1 MTLHQQTYR
10 LYLGANQVTTVTLRT
25 DEPLYRIVE
34 RLVMDH
40 SLPVVDQYGQPI
52 TYALYAGQIRQRLS
66 NEMTLRQAGYDQ
78 GGDLYLANIY
88 APWWEHVPAVTWRF
102 GNDPPAPNTRRMPY
116 ALIGVGAAVAL
127 MMMMIGVV
135 LLFTLFSGRTGMAA
149 RPSATAQQPT
159 QGATQHFNPT
169 ATLAPVPTR
178 QNTPQ
183 SAPPTA
189 TLASTPQPMT
199 GLPTATLASI
209 PQLTTALPTAT
220 LASPGNTAAVLLPA
234 GAEEVSVA
242 GVKREYLNRDNR
254 LFFQGR
260 TSFGA
265 YLWSDPDLQTKAPA
279 SQGNIVVSN
288 GDRVAILSRNN
299 GIAQVR
305 IITNALDPADP
316 KVIGATGYLPAWLI
330 TDQNVPP
337 PPTPVPDTGKLWVR
351 KLNEDDEP
359 GCISMRIIGIKTQ
372 GWSFSVDGMNLVGRF
387 DDAGNARLCGLG
399 ADQEVTISVRDQRG
413 RVVPGG
419 RGVPAK
425 GRDIMLGT
433 WQRN

>member
-1 MTLHQQTYR
+1 MTPHQQTYR
-10 LYLGANQVTTVTLRT
+10 LYPGANQVATVTLRT

-34 RLVMDH
+34 RLVKEH
-40 SLPVVDQYGQPI
+40 GLPVVDQHGQPI
-52 TYALYAGQIRQRLS
+52 TYALYAGQIRRLS
-66 NEMTLRQAGYDQ
+66 NEMTLKQAGYDQ

-88 APWWEHVPAVTWRF
+88 APWWEGIPAVTRRF
-102 GNDPPAPNTRRMPY
+102 GNDPPAPNARRIPY
-116 ALIGVGAAVAL
+116 ALIGIGAAVAL
-127 MMMMIGVV
+127 MMIIGTV
-135 LLFTLFSGRTGMAA
+135 LLFTIFPGRGGTAA
-149 RPSATAQQPT
+149 QPVATTPQPA
-159 QGATQHFNPT
+159 QGATQRLNPT
-169 ATLAPVPTR
+169 STLAPAPTR

-189 TLASTPQPMT
+189 TLASTPQPMA
-199 GLPTATLASI
+199 GLPTATLVSTLQ
-209 PQLTTALPTAT
+209 PMTALPTAT
-220 LASPGNTAAVLLPA
+220 LASPGNAAAVLLPT

-265 YLWSDPDLQTKAPA
+265 YLWSDSGLQTKAPA

-288 GDRVAILSRNN
+288 GDRVAILSQNN

-316 KVIGATGYLPAWLI
+316 NVIGATGYLPVWLI

-337 PPTPVPDTGKLWVR
+337 PPTPVPDAGKLWVR
-351 KLNEDDEP
+351 KLNEDDQP
-359 GCISMRIIGIKTQ
+359 GCISMRITGINTQ
-372 GWSFSVDGMNLVGRF
+372 GWSFGVDGMNLSGRF
-387 DDAGNARLCGLG
+387 DNAGNARLCGLG
-399 ADQEVTISVRDQRG
+399 PDQEVTISVRDRSG
-413 RVVPGG
+413 RIVPGG
-419 RGVPAK
+419 RGVPSK
-425 GRDIMLGT
+425 GRAIMLGT

>member
-10 LYLGANQVTTVTLRT
+10 LYLGANQVVTVTLRT
-25 DEPLYRIVE
+25 DEPLYRLVE

-52 TYALYAGQIRQRLS
+52 TYALYAGQIRRLS

-88 APWWEHVPAVTWRF
+88 APWWEGIPAVTRRF
-102 GNDPPAPNTRRMPY
+102 GNDPPAPNARRIPY
-116 ALIGVGAAVAL
+116 ALIGIGAAVAL
-127 MMMMIGVV
+127 MIGGV
-135 LLFTLFSGRTGMAA
+135 LLFATFSQGTETVA
-149 RPSATAQQPT
+149 RPSATASQPV
-159 QGATQHFNPT
+159 QSAMQRSNPT
-169 ATLAPVPTR
+169 ATLAPAPTR

-183 SAPPTA
+183 SAFPTA

-220 LASPGNTAAVLLPA
+220 LASPGNTATALPT
-234 GAEEVSVA
+234 GAEEVSIA

-265 YLWSDPDLQTKAPA
+265 YLWSDSGLQTKAPA

-288 GDRVAILSRNN
+288 GDRVAILSQNN

-337 PPTPVPDTGKLWVR
+337 PPTPVPDAGKLWVR

-359 GCISMRIIGIKTQ
+359 GCISMRITGINTR
-372 GWSFSVDGMNLVGRF
+372 GWSFGVDGMNLAGRF
-387 DDAGNARLCGLG
+387 DNAGNARLCGLG
-399 ADQEVTISVRDQRG
+399 PDQEVTISVRDQRG

>member
-34 RLVMDH
+34 RLVIEH
-40 SLPVVDQYGQPI
+40 GLPVVDQYGQPI
-52 TYALYAGQIRQRLS
+52 TYALYAGQIRRLS

-88 APWWEHVPAVTWRF
+88 APWWEGIPAVTRRF
-102 GNDPPAPNTRRMPY
+102 GDDPPAPNARRIPY
-116 ALIGVGAAVAL
+116 ALVGIGAAVAL
-127 MMMMIGVV
+127 MVVIGGV
-135 LLFTLFSGRTGMAA
+135 LLFTIFSGRTGTAA
-149 RPSATAQQPT
+149 QTSALAQQPA
-159 QGATQHFNPT
+159 QGATQRSNPT
-169 ATLAPVPTR
+169 ATLAPAPTR

-220 LASPGNTAAVLLPA
+220 LASPGNTVAVLLPA
-234 GAEEVSVA
+234 GAEEASVA

-265 YLWSDPDLQTKAPA
+265 YLWSDSGLQTKAPA

-288 GDRVAILSRNN
+288 GDRVAILSQDN

-316 KVIGATGYLPAWLI
+316 KVIGATGYLPLWLI

-337 PPTPVPDTGKLWVR
+337 PPTPVPDAGKLWVR
-351 KLNEDDEP
+351 KLNEDDQP
-359 GCISMRIIGIKTQ
+359 GCISMRITGINTQ
-372 GWSFSVDGMNLVGRF
+372 GWSFGVDGMNLSGRF
-387 DDAGNARLCGLG
+387 DNAGNARLCGLG
-399 ADQEVTISVRDQRG
+399 PDQEVTISVRDRSG
-413 RVVPGG
+413 RIVPGG
-419 RGVPAK
+419 RGVPSK
-425 GRDIMLGT
+425 GHAIMLGT

>member
-10 LYLGANQVTTVTLRT
+10 LYLGANQVVTVTLRT
-25 DEPLYRIVE
+25 DEPLYRLVE

-52 TYALYAGQIRQRLS
+52 TYALYAGQIRRLS

-88 APWWEHVPAVTWRF
+88 APWWEGIPAVTRRF
-102 GNDPPAPNTRRMPY
+102 GDDPSAPNTRRIPY
-116 ALIGVGAAVAL
+116 ALIGIGAAVAL
-127 MMMMIGVV
+127 MVVIGGV
-135 LLFTLFSGRTGMAA
+135 LLFTIFSGRTGTAT
-149 RPSATAQQPT
+149 RTSALAQQPA
-159 QGATQHFNPT
+159 QGATQRSNPT
-169 ATLAPVPTR
+169 ATLAPAPTR

-199 GLPTATLASI
+199 GLSTATLASI

-220 LASPGNTAAVLLPA
+220 LASPGNTATVLPPTDD
-234 GAEEVSVA
+234 EEVSVA

-265 YLWSDPDLQTKAPA
+265 YLWSDSGLQTKAPA

-288 GDRVAILSRNN
+288 GDRVAILSQNN

-316 KVIGATGYLPAWLI
+316 NVIGATGYLPAWLI

-337 PPTPVPDTGKLWVR
+337 PPTPVPDAGKLWVR

-359 GCISMRIIGIKTQ
+359 GCISMRITGINTR
-372 GWSFSVDGMNLVGRF
+372 GWSFGVDGMNLAGRF
-387 DDAGNARLCGLG
+387 DNAGNARLCGLG
-399 ADQEVTISVRDQRG
+399 PDQEVTISVRDQRG

>member
-10 LYLGANQVTTVTLRT
+10 LYPGAGQAVTVTLRT

-52 TYALYAGQIRQRLS
+52 TYALYAGQIRRLS

-88 APWWEHVPAVTWRF
+88 APWWEGIPAVTRRF
-102 GNDPPAPNTRRMPY
+102 GDDPPAPNTRRIPY
-116 ALIGVGAAVAL
+116 ALIGIGAAVVL
-127 MMMMIGVV
+127 MIGGI
-135 LLFTLFSGRTGMAA
+135 LLFTLFSGTTETAEP
-149 RPSATAQQPT
+149 PSATASQPM
-159 QGATQHFNPT
+159 QSAMQRSNPT
-169 ATLAPVPTR
+169 ATLAPAPTR

-220 LASPGNTAAVLLPA
+220 LAPQGNAATVLPPA

-265 YLWSDPDLQTKAPA
+265 YLWSDSGLQTKAPA

-288 GDRVAILSRNN
+288 GDRVAILSQNN

-316 KVIGATGYLPAWLI
+316 NVIGATGYLPVWLI

-337 PPTPVPDTGKLWVR
+337 PPTPVPDAGKLWVR
-351 KLNEDDEP
+351 KLNEDDQP
-359 GCISMRIIGIKTQ
+359 GCISMRITGINTQ
-372 GWSFSVDGMNLVGRF
+372 GWSFGVDGMNLSGRF
-387 DDAGNARLCGLG
+387 DNAGNARLCGLG
-399 ADQEVTISVRDQRG
+399 PDQEVTISVRDRSG
-413 RVVPGG
+413 RIVPGG
-419 RGVPAK
+419 RGVPSK
-425 GRDIMLGT
+425 GRAIMLGT

>member
-34 RLVMDH
+34 RLVIEH
-40 SLPVVDQYGQPI
+40 GLPVVDQYGQPI
-52 TYALYAGQIRQRLS
+52 TYALYAGQIRRLS

-88 APWWEHVPAVTWRF
+88 APWWEGIPAVTRRF
-102 GNDPPAPNTRRMPY
+102 GDDPPAPNARRIPY
-116 ALIGVGAAVAL
+116 ALVGIGAAVAL
-127 MMMMIGVV
+127 MVVIGGV
-135 LLFTLFSGRTGMAA
+135 LLFTIFSGRTGTAT
-149 RPSATAQQPT
+149 RTSALAQQPA
-159 QGATQHFNPT
+159 QGATQRSNPT
-169 ATLAPVPTR
+169 ATLAPAPTR

-199 GLPTATLASI
+199 GLSTATLASI

-220 LASPGNTAAVLLPA
+220 LASPGNTATVLPPT
-234 GAEEVSVA
+234 GDEEVSVA

-265 YLWSDPDLQTKAPA
+265 YLWSDSGLQTKAPA

-288 GDRVAILSRNN
+288 GDRVAILSQNN

-316 KVIGATGYLPAWLI
+316 KVIGATGYLPLWLI

-337 PPTPVPDTGKLWVR
+337 PPTPVPDAGKLWVR
-351 KLNEDDEP
+351 KLNEDDQP
-359 GCISMRIIGIKTQ
+359 GCISMRITGINTQ
-372 GWSFSVDGMNLVGRF
+372 GWSFGVDGMNLAGRF
-387 DDAGNARLCGLG
+387 DNAGNARLCGLG
-399 ADQEVTISVRDQRG
+399 PDQEVTISVRDRSG
-413 RVVPGG
+413 RIVPGG
-419 RGVPAK
+419 RGVPSK
-425 GRDIMLGT
+425 GRAIMLGT

>member
-1 MTLHQQTYR
+1 MTPHQQTYR
-10 LYLGANQVTTVTLRT
+10 LYPGANQVATVTLRT

-34 RLVMDH
+34 RLVKEH
-40 SLPVVDQYGQPI
+40 GLPVVDQHGQPI
-52 TYALYAGQIRQRLS
+52 TYALYAGQIRRLS
-66 NEMTLRQAGYDQ
+66 NEMTLKQAGYDQ

-88 APWWEHVPAVTWRF
+88 APWWEGIPAVTRRF
-102 GNDPPAPNTRRMPY
+102 GNDPPAPNARRIPY
-116 ALIGVGAAVAL
+116 ALIGIGAAVAL
-127 MMMMIGVV
+127 MMIIGTV
-135 LLFTLFSGRTGMAA
+135 LLFTIFPGRGGTAA
-149 RPSATAQQPT
+149 QPVATTPQPA
-159 QGATQHFNPT
+159 QGATQRLNPT
-169 ATLAPVPTR
+169 STLAPAPTR

-189 TLASTPQPMT
+189 TLASTPQLMAT
-199 GLPTATLASI
+199 LPTATLVSTLQ
-209 PQLTTALPTAT
+209 PMTALPTAT
-220 LASPGNTAAVLLPA
+220 LASPGNAAAVLLPT

-265 YLWSDPDLQTKAPA
+265 YLWSDSGLQTKAPA

-288 GDRVAILSRNN
+288 GDRVAILSQNN

-316 KVIGATGYLPAWLI
+316 NVIGATGYLPVWLI

-337 PPTPVPDTGKLWVR
+337 PPTPVPDAGKLWVR
-351 KLNEDDEP
+351 KLNEDDQP
-359 GCISMRIIGIKTQ
+359 GCISMRITGINTQ
-372 GWSFSVDGMNLVGRF
+372 GWSFGVDGMNLSGRF
-387 DDAGNARLCGLG
+387 DNAGNARLCGLG
-399 ADQEVTISVRDQRG
+399 PDQEVTISVRDRSG
-413 RVVPGG
+413 RIVPGG
-419 RGVPAK
+419 RGVPSK
-425 GRDIMLGT
+425 GRAIMLGT

>member
-10 LYLGANQVTTVTLRT
+10 LYPGAGQAVTVTLRT

-52 TYALYAGQIRQRLS
+52 TYALYAGQIRRLS

-88 APWWEHVPAVTWRF
+88 APWWEGIPAVTRRF
-102 GNDPPAPNTRRMPY
+102 GDDPPAPNTRRIPY
-116 ALIGVGAAVAL
+116 ALIGIGAAVVL
-127 MMMMIGVV
+127 MIGGI
-135 LLFTLFSGRTGMAA
+135 LLFTLFSGTTETAA
-149 RPSATAQQPT
+149 RPSATASQPV
-159 QGATQHFNPT
+159 QSAMQRSNPT
-169 ATLAPVPTR
+169 ATLAPAPTR

-189 TLASTPQPMT
+189 TLASTLQPMT

-220 LASPGNTAAVLLPA
+220 LASPGN
-234 GAEEVSVA
+234 EEVSVA
-242 GVKREYLNRDNR
+242 GIKREYLNRDNR
-254 LFFQGR
+254 LFLQGR

-288 GDRVAILSRNN
+288 GDRVAILSQDN

-316 KVIGATGYLPAWLI
+316 KVIGATGYLPLWLI

-337 PPTPVPDTGKLWVR
+337 PPTPVPDAGKLWVR

-359 GCISMRIIGIKTQ
+359 GCISMRITGINAQ
-372 GWSFSVDGMNLVGRF
+372 GWSFGVDGMNLAGWF
-387 DDAGNARLCGLG
+387 DNAGNARLCGLG
-399 ADQEVTISVRDQRG
+399 PDQEVTISVRDQHG

-419 RGVPAK
+419 RGVPSK
-425 GRDIMLGT
+425 GRAIMLGT

>member
-1 MTLHQQTYR
+1 MTPHQQTYR
-10 LYLGANQVTTVTLRT
+10 LYPGANQVATVTLRT

-34 RLVMDH
+34 RLVKEH
-40 SLPVVDQYGQPI
+40 GLPVVDQHGQPI
-52 TYALYAGQIRQRLS
+52 TYALYAGQIRRLS
-66 NEMTLRQAGYDQ
+66 NEMTLKQAGYDQ

-88 APWWEHVPAVTWRF
+88 APWWEGIPAVTRRF
-102 GNDPPAPNTRRMPY
+102 GNDPPAPNARRIPY
-116 ALIGVGAAVAL
+116 ALIGIGAAVAL
-127 MMMMIGVV
+127 MIGGV
-135 LLFTLFSGRTGMAA
+135 LLFATFSQGTETVA
-149 RPSATAQQPT
+149 RPSATASQPV
-159 QGATQHFNPT
+159 QSAMQRSNPT
-169 ATLAPVPTR
+169 ATLAPAPTR

-220 LASPGNTAAVLLPA
+220 LASPGNTATALPA
-234 GAEEVSVA
+234 GAEEVSIA

-265 YLWSDPDLQTKAPA
+265 YLWSDSGLQTKAPA

-288 GDRVAILSRNN
+288 GDRVAILSQNN

-316 KVIGATGYLPAWLI
+316 NVIGATGYLPVWLI

-337 PPTPVPDTGKLWVR
+337 PPTPVPDAGKLWVR
-351 KLNEDDEP
+351 KLNEDDQP
-359 GCISMRIIGIKTQ
+359 GCISMRITGINTQ
-372 GWSFSVDGMNLVGRF
+372 GWSFGVDGMNLAGRF
-387 DDAGNARLCGLG
+387 DNAGNARLCGLG
-399 ADQEVTISVRDQRG
+399 PDQEVTISVRDQRG

>member
-34 RLVMDH
+34 RLVIEH
-40 SLPVVDQYGQPI
+40 GLPVVDQYGQPI
-52 TYALYAGQIRQRLS
+52 TYALYAGQIRRLS

-88 APWWEHVPAVTWRF
+88 APWWEGIPAVTRRF
-102 GNDPPAPNTRRMPY
+102 GDDPPAPNARRIPY
-116 ALIGVGAAVAL
+116 ALVGIGAAVAL
-127 MMMMIGVV
+127 MVVIGGV
-135 LLFTLFSGRTGMAA
+135 LLFTIFSGRTGTAT
-149 RPSATAQQPT
+149 RTSALAQQPA
-159 QGATQHFNPT
+159 QGATQRSNPT
-169 ATLAPVPTR
+169 ATLAPAPTR

-220 LASPGNTAAVLLPA
+220 LASPGNTATALPA
-234 GAEEVSVA
+234 GAEEVSIA

-265 YLWSDPDLQTKAPA
+265 YLWSDSGLQTKAPA

-288 GDRVAILSRNN
+288 GDRVAILSQNN

-316 KVIGATGYLPAWLI
+316 NVIGATGYLPVWLI

-337 PPTPVPDTGKLWVR
+337 PPTPVPDAGKLWVR
-351 KLNEDDEP
+351 KLNEDDQP
-359 GCISMRIIGIKTQ
+359 GCISMRITGINTQ
-372 GWSFSVDGMNLVGRF
+372 GWSFGVDGMNLSGRF
-387 DDAGNARLCGLG
+387 DNAGNARLCGLG
-399 ADQEVTISVRDQRG
+399 PDQEVTISVRDRSS
-413 RVVPGG
+413 RIVPGG
-419 RGVPAK
+419 RGVPSK
-425 GRDIMLGT
+425 GRAIMLGT

>member
-1 MTLHQQTYR
+1 MTPHQQTYR
-10 LYLGANQVTTVTLRT
+10 LYPGANQVATVTLRT

-34 RLVMDH
+34 RLVKEH
-40 SLPVVDQYGQPI
+40 GLPVVDQHGQPI
-52 TYALYAGQIRQRLS
+52 TYALYAGQIRRLS
-66 NEMTLRQAGYDQ
+66 NEMTLKQAGYDQ

-88 APWWEHVPAVTWRF
+88 APWWEGIPAVTRRF
-102 GNDPPAPNTRRMPY
+102 GNDPPAPNARRIPY
-116 ALIGVGAAVAL
+116 ALIGIGAAVAL
-127 MMMMIGVV
+127 MMIIGTV
-135 LLFTLFSGRTGMAA
+135 LLFTIFPGRGGTAA
-149 RPSATAQQPT
+149 QPVATTPQPA
-159 QGATQHFNPT
+159 QGATQRLNPT
-169 ATLAPVPTR
+169 STLAPAPTR

-220 LASPGNTAAVLLPA
+220 LASPGNTATALPA
-234 GAEEVSVA
+234 GAEEVSIA

-265 YLWSDPDLQTKAPA
+265 YLWSDSGLQTKAPA

-288 GDRVAILSRNN
+288 GDRVAILSQDN

-316 KVIGATGYLPAWLI
+316 KVIGATGYLPLWLI

-337 PPTPVPDTGKLWVR
+337 PPTPVPDAGKLWVR
-351 KLNEDDEP
+351 KLNEDDQP
-359 GCISMRIIGIKTQ
+359 GCISMRITGINTQ
-372 GWSFSVDGMNLVGRF
+372 GWSFGVDGMNLSGRF
-387 DDAGNARLCGLG
+387 DNAGNAQLCGLG
-399 ADQEVTISVRDQRG
+399 PDQEVTISVRDRSG
-413 RVVPGG
+413 RIVPGG
-419 RGVPAK
+419 RGVPSK
-425 GRDIMLGT
+425 GRAIMLGT

>member
-1 MTLHQQTYR
+1 MTPHQQTYR
-10 LYLGANQVTTVTLRT
+10 LYPGANQVATVTLRT

-34 RLVMDH
+34 RLVKEH
-40 SLPVVDQYGQPI
+40 GLPVVDQHGQPI
-52 TYALYAGQIRQRLS
+52 TYALYAGQIRRLS
-66 NEMTLRQAGYDQ
+66 NEMTLKQAGYDQ

-88 APWWEHVPAVTWRF
+88 APWWEGIPAVTRRF
-102 GNDPPAPNTRRMPY
+102 GNDPPAPNARRIPY
-116 ALIGVGAAVAL
+116 ALIGIGAAVAL
-127 MMMMIGVV
+127 MMIIGTV
-135 LLFTLFSGRTGMAA
+135 LLFTIFPGRGGTAA
-149 RPSATAQQPT
+149 QPVATTPQPA
-159 QGATQHFNPT
+159 QGATQRLNPT
-169 ATLAPVPTR
+169 STLAPAPTR

-189 TLASTPQPMT
+189 TLASTPQPMA
-199 GLPTATLASI
+199 GLPTSTLASI
-209 PQLTTALPTAT
+209 PQPMTALPTVT
-220 LASPGNTAAVLLPA
+220 LASPGNTATALPA
-234 GAEEVSVA
+234 GAEEVSIA

-265 YLWSDPDLQTKAPA
+265 YLWSDSGLQTKAPA

-288 GDRVAILSRNN
+288 GDRVAILSQNN

-316 KVIGATGYLPAWLI
+316 NVIGATGYLPVWLI

-337 PPTPVPDTGKLWVR
+337 PPTPVPDAGKLWVR

-359 GCISMRIIGIKTQ
+359 GCISMRITGINTR
-372 GWSFSVDGMNLVGRF
+372 GWSFGVDGMNLAGRF
-387 DDAGNARLCGLG
+387 DNAGNARLCGLG
-399 ADQEVTISVRDQRG
+399 PDQEVTISVRDQRG

>member
-10 LYLGANQVTTVTLRT
+10 LYPGAGQAVTVTLRT

-52 TYALYAGQIRQRLS
+52 TYALYAGQIRRLS

-88 APWWEHVPAVTWRF
+88 APWWEGIPAVTRRF
-102 GNDPPAPNTRRMPY
+102 GDDPPAPNTRRIPY
-116 ALIGVGAAVAL
+116 ALIGIGAAVVL
-127 MMMMIGVV
+127 MIGGI
-135 LLFTLFSGRTGMAA
+135 LLFTLFSGTTETAA
-149 RPSATAQQPT
+149 RPSATASQPV
-159 QGATQHFNPT
+159 QSAMQRSNPT
-169 ATLAPVPTR
+169 ATLAPAPTR

-220 LASPGNTAAVLLPA
+220 LASPGNTATVLPPTDD
-234 GAEEVSVA
+234 EEVSVA

-265 YLWSDPDLQTKAPA
+265 YLWSDSGLQTKAPA

-288 GDRVAILSRNN
+288 GDRVAILSQNN

-316 KVIGATGYLPAWLI
+316 NVIGATGYLPAWLI

-337 PPTPVPDTGKLWVR
+337 PPTPVPDAGKLWVR

-359 GCISMRIIGIKTQ
+359 GCISMRITGINTR
-372 GWSFSVDGMNLVGRF
+372 GWSFGVDGMNLAGRF
-387 DDAGNARLCGLG
+387 DNAGNARLCGLG
-399 ADQEVTISVRDQRG
+399 PDQEVTISVRDRSG
-413 RVVPGG
+413 RIVPGG
-419 RGVPAK
+419 RGVPSK
-425 GRDIMLGT
+425 GRAIMLGT

>member
-1 MTLHQQTYR
+1 MTPHQQTYR
-10 LYLGANQVTTVTLRT
+10 LYPGANQVATVTLRT

-34 RLVMDH
+34 RLVKEH
-40 SLPVVDQYGQPI
+40 GLPVVDQHGQPI
-52 TYALYAGQIRQRLS
+52 TYALYAGQIRRLS
-66 NEMTLRQAGYDQ
+66 NEMTLKQAGYDQ

-88 APWWEHVPAVTWRF
+88 APWWEGIPAVTRRF
-102 GNDPPAPNTRRMPY
+102 GNDPPAPNARRIPY
-116 ALIGVGAAVAL
+116 ALIGIGAAVAL
-127 MMMMIGVV
+127 MMIIGTV
-135 LLFTLFSGRTGMAA
+135 LLFTIFPGRGGTAA
-149 RPSATAQQPT
+149 QPVATTPQPA
-159 QGATQHFNPT
+159 QGATQRLNPT
-169 ATLAPVPTR
+169 STLAPAPTR

-189 TLASTPQPMT
+189 TLASTPQLMAT
-199 GLPTATLASI
+199 LPTATLVSTLQ
-209 PQLTTALPTAT
+209 PMTALPTAT
-220 LASPGNTAAVLLPA
+220 LASPGNAAAVLLPT

-265 YLWSDPDLQTKAPA
+265 YLWSDSGLQTKAPA

-288 GDRVAILSRNN
+288 GDRVAILSQNN

-316 KVIGATGYLPAWLI
+316 NVIGATGYLPVWLI

-337 PPTPVPDTGKLWVR
+337 PPTPVPDAGKLWVR

-359 GCISMRIIGIKTQ
+359 GCISMRITGINTQ
-372 GWSFSVDGMNLVGRF
+372 GWSFGVDGMNLSGRF
-387 DDAGNARLCGLG
+387 DNAGNARLCGLG
-399 ADQEVTISVRDQRG
+399 PDQEVTISVRDRSG
-413 RVVPGG
+413 RIVPGG
-419 RGVPAK
+419 RGVPSK
-425 GRDIMLGT
+425 GRAIMLGT

>member
-34 RLVMDH
+34 RLVIEH
-40 SLPVVDQYGQPI
+40 SLPAVDQYGQPI
-52 TYALYAGQIRQRLS
+52 TYALYAGQIRRLS
-66 NEMTLRQAGYDQ
+66 NEMTLRQAGYEQ

-88 APWWEHVPAVTWRF
+88 APWWEGIPAVTRRF
-102 GNDPPAPNTRRMPY
+102 GDDPPAPNTRRMPY
-116 ALIGVGAAVAL
+116 ALIGIGAAVAL
-127 MMMMIGVV
+127 MVVIGGV
-135 LLFTLFSGRTGMAA
+135 LLFTIFPGRTGTAA
-149 RPSATAQQPT
+149 QTSALAQQPA
-159 QGATQHFNPT
+159 QGATQRSNPT
-169 ATLAPVPTR
+169 ATLAPAPTR
-178 QNTPQ
+178 QNMPQ

-220 LASPGNTAAVLLPA
+220 LASPGNTVAVLLPA
-234 GAEEVSVA
+234 GAEEASVA

-265 YLWSDPDLQTKAPA
+265 YLWSDPDLQTKTPA

-288 GDRVAILSRNN
+288 GDRVAILSQDN

-337 PPTPVPDTGKLWVR
+337 PPTPVPDAGRLWVR
-351 KLNEDDEP
+351 KLNEDDQP
-359 GCISMRIIGIKTQ
+359 GCISMRITGVNTR
-372 GWSFSVDGMNLVGRF
+372 GWSFGVDGMNLAGRF

-399 ADQEVTISVRDQRG
+399 PDQEVTISVRDRSG

-425 GRDIMLGT
+425 GRAIMLGT

>member
-34 RLVMDH
+34 RLVIEH
-40 SLPVVDQYGQPI
+40 SLPAVDQYGQPI
-52 TYALYAGQIRQRLS
+52 TYALYAGQIRRLS
-66 NEMTLRQAGYDQ
+66 NEMTLRQAGYEQ

-88 APWWEHVPAVTWRF
+88 APWWEGIPAVTRRF
-102 GNDPPAPNTRRMPY
+102 GDDPPAPNTRRMPY
-116 ALIGVGAAVAL
+116 ALIGIGAAVAL
-127 MMMMIGVV
+127 MVVIGGV
-135 LLFTLFSGRTGMAA
+135 LLFTIFPGRTGTAA
-149 RPSATAQQPT
+149 QTSALAQQPA
-159 QGATQHFNPT
+159 QGATQRSNPT
-169 ATLAPVPTR
+169 ATLAPAPTR
-178 QNTPQ
+178 QNMPQ

-220 LASPGNTAAVLLPA
+220 LASPGNTVAVLLPA
-234 GAEEVSVA
+234 GAEEASVA

-279 SQGNIVVSN
+279 SRGNIVVSN
-288 GDRVAILSRNN
+288 GDRVAILSQDN

-351 KLNEDDEP
+351 KLNEDDQP
-359 GCISMRIIGIKTQ
+359 GCISMRITGVNTR
-372 GWSFSVDGMNLVGRF
+372 GWSFGVDGMNLAGRF

-399 ADQEVTISVRDQRG
+399 PDQEVTISVRDRSG

-425 GRDIMLGT
+425 GRAIMLGT

>member
-1 MTLHQQTYR
+1 MTPHQQTYR
-10 LYLGANQVTTVTLRT
+10 LYPGANQVATVTLRT

-34 RLVMDH
+34 RLVKEH
-40 SLPVVDQYGQPI
+40 GLPVVDQHGQPI
-52 TYALYAGQIRQRLS
+52 TYALYAGQIRRLS
-66 NEMTLRQAGYDQ
+66 NEMTLKQAGYDQ

-88 APWWEHVPAVTWRF
+88 APWWEGIPAVTRRF
-102 GNDPPAPNTRRMPY
+102 GNDPPAPNARRIPY
-116 ALIGVGAAVAL
+116 ALIGIGAAVAL
-127 MMMMIGVV
+127 MMIIGTV
-135 LLFTLFSGRTGMAA
+135 LLFTIFPGRGGTAA
-149 RPSATAQQPT
+149 QPSAPAPQPA
-159 QGATQHFNPT
+159 QGATQRLNPT
-169 ATLAPVPTR
+169 STLAPAPTR

-189 TLASTPQPMT
+189 TLASTPQLMAT
-199 GLPTATLASI
+199 LPTATLVSTLQ
-209 PQLTTALPTAT
+209 PMTALPTAT
-220 LASPGNTAAVLLPA
+220 LASPGNAAAVLLPT

-242 GVKREYLNRDNR
+242 GVKREYLNRDSR

-265 YLWSDPDLQTKAPA
+265 YLWSDSGLQTKAPA

-288 GDRVAILSRNN
+288 GDRVAILSQNN

-337 PPTPVPDTGKLWVR
+337 PPTPAPDAGKLWVR
-351 KLNEDDEP
+351 KLNEDDQP
-359 GCISMRIIGIKTQ
+359 GCISMRITGVNTR
-372 GWSFSVDGMNLVGRF
+372 GWSFGVDGMNLVGRF
-387 DDAGNARLCGLG
+387 DNAGNARLCGLG
-399 ADQEVTISVRDQRG
+399 PDQEVTISVRDRSG
-413 RVVPGG
+413 RIVPGG
-419 RGVPAK
+419 RGVPSK
-425 GRDIMLGT
+425 GRAIMLGT

>member
-1 MTLHQQTYR
+1 MTPHQQTYR
-10 LYLGANQVTTVTLRT
+10 LYPGANQVATVTLRT

-52 TYALYAGQIRQRLS
+52 TYALYAGQIRRLS
-66 NEMTLRQAGYDQ
+66 NEMTLKQAGYDQ

-88 APWWEHVPAVTWRF
+88 APWWEGIPAVTRRF
-102 GNDPPAPNTRRMPY
+102 GDDPPAPNARRIPY
-116 ALIGVGAAVAL
+116 ALVGIGAAVAL
-127 MMMMIGVV
+127 MVVIGGV
-135 LLFTLFSGRTGMAA
+135 LLFTIFSGRTGTAA
-149 RPSATAQQPT
+149 QTSALAQQPV
-159 QGATQHFNPT
+159 QSAMQRSNPT
-169 ATLAPVPTR
+169 ATLAPAPTR

-220 LASPGNTAAVLLPA
+220 LASPGNTVAVLLPA
-234 GAEEVSVA
+234 GAEEASVA

-265 YLWSDPDLQTKAPA
+265 YLWSDSGLQTKAPA

-288 GDRVAILSRNN
+288 GDRVAILSQDN

-316 KVIGATGYLPAWLI
+316 KVIGATGYLPLWLI

-337 PPTPVPDTGKLWVR
+337 PPTPVPDAGKLWVR
-351 KLNEDDEP
+351 KLNEDDQP
-359 GCISMRIIGIKTQ
+359 GCISMRITGINTQ
-372 GWSFSVDGMNLVGRF
+372 GWSFGVDGMNLSGRF
-387 DDAGNARLCGLG
+387 DNAGNARLCGLG
-399 ADQEVTISVRDQRG
+399 PDQEVTISVRDRSG
-413 RVVPGG
+413 RIVPGG
-419 RGVPAK
+419 RGVPSK
-425 GRDIMLGT
+425 GRAIMLGT

>member
-34 RLVMDH
+34 RLVIEH
-40 SLPVVDQYGQPI
+40 GLPVVDQYGQPI
-52 TYALYAGQIRQRLS
+52 TYALYAGQIRRLS

-88 APWWEHVPAVTWRF
+88 APWWEGIPAVTRRF
-102 GNDPPAPNTRRMPY
+102 GDDPPAPNARRIPY
-116 ALIGVGAAVAL
+116 ALVGIGAAVAL
-127 MMMMIGVV
+127 MVVIGGV
-135 LLFTLFSGRTGMAA
+135 LLFTIFSGRTGTAT
-149 RPSATAQQPT
+149 RTSALAQQPA
-159 QGATQHFNPT
+159 QGATQRSNPT
-169 ATLAPVPTR
+169 ATLAPAPTR

-199 GLPTATLASI
+199 GLSTATLASI

-220 LASPGNTAAVLLPA
+220 LASPGNTATVLPPT
-234 GAEEVSVA
+234 GDEEVSVA

-265 YLWSDPDLQTKAPA
+265 YLWSDSGLQTKAPA

-288 GDRVAILSRNN
+288 GDRVAILSQNN

-359 GCISMRIIGIKTQ
+359 GCISMRITGINAQ
-372 GWSFSVDGMNLVGRF
+372 GWSFGVDGMNLAGRF
-387 DDAGNARLCGLG
+387 DNAGNARLCGLG
-399 ADQEVTISVRDQRG
+399 PDQEVTISVRDQRG

>member
-10 LYLGANQVTTVTLRT
+10 LYPGAGQAVTVTLRT
-25 DEPLYRIVE
+25 DEPLYRLVE

-52 TYALYAGQIRQRLS
+52 TYALYAGQIRRLS

-88 APWWEHVPAVTWRF
+88 APWWEGIPAVTRRF
-102 GNDPPAPNTRRMPY
+102 GDDPPAPNTRRIPY
-116 ALIGVGAAVAL
+116 ALIGIGAAVVL
-127 MMMMIGVV
+127 MIGGV
-135 LLFTLFSGRTGMAA
+135 LLFTIFSGRTGTAT
-149 RPSATAQQPT
+149 RTSALAQQPA
-159 QGATQHFNPT
+159 QGATQRSNPT
-169 ATLAPVPTR
+169 ATLAPAPTR

-199 GLPTATLASI
+199 GLSTATLASI

-220 LASPGNTAAVLLPA
+220 LASPGNTATVLPPTDD
-234 GAEEVSVA
+234 EEVSVA

-265 YLWSDPDLQTKAPA
+265 YLWSDSGLQTKAPA

-288 GDRVAILSRNN
+288 GDRVAILSQNN

-316 KVIGATGYLPAWLI
+316 NVIGATGYLPAWLI

-337 PPTPVPDTGKLWVR
+337 PPTPVPDAGKLWVR

-359 GCISMRIIGIKTQ
+359 GCISMRITGINTR
-372 GWSFSVDGMNLVGRF
+372 GWSFGVDGMNLAGRF
-387 DDAGNARLCGLG
+387 DNAGNARLCGLG
-399 ADQEVTISVRDQRG
+399 PDQEVTISVRDRSG
-413 RVVPGG
+413 RIVPGG
-419 RGVPAK
+419 RGVPSK
-425 GRDIMLGT
+425 GRAIMLGT

>member
-10 LYLGANQVTTVTLRT
+10 LYLGANQVVTVTLRT
-25 DEPLYRIVE
+25 DEPLYRLVE

-52 TYALYAGQIRQRLS
+52 TYALYAGQIRRLS

-88 APWWEHVPAVTWRF
+88 APWWEGIPAVTRRF
-102 GNDPPAPNTRRMPY
+102 GDDPPAPNTRRIPY
-116 ALIGVGAAVAL
+116 ALIGIGAAVVL
-127 MMMMIGVV
+127 MIGGV
-135 LLFTLFSGRTGMAA
+135 LLFTIFSGRTGTAT
-149 RPSATAQQPT
+149 RTSALAQQPA
-159 QGATQHFNPT
+159 QGATQRSNPT
-169 ATLAPVPTR
+169 ATLAPAPTR

-199 GLPTATLASI
+199 GLSTATLASI

-220 LASPGNTAAVLLPA
+220 LASPGNTATVLPPTDD
-234 GAEEVSVA
+234 EEVSVA

-265 YLWSDPDLQTKAPA
+265 YLWSDSGLQTKAPA

-288 GDRVAILSRNN
+288 GDRVAILSQNN

-316 KVIGATGYLPAWLI
+316 NVIGATGYLPAWLI

-337 PPTPVPDTGKLWVR
+337 PPTPVPDAGKLWVR

-359 GCISMRIIGIKTQ
+359 GCISMRITGINTR
-372 GWSFSVDGMNLVGRF
+372 GWSFGVDGMNLAGRF
-387 DDAGNARLCGLG
+387 DNAGNARLCGLG
-399 ADQEVTISVRDQRG
+399 PDQEVTISVRDRSG
-413 RVVPGG
+413 RIVPGG
-419 RGVPAK
+419 RGVPSK
-425 GRDIMLGT
+425 GRAIMLGT

>member
-1 MTLHQQTYR
+1 MTPHQQTYR
-10 LYLGANQVTTVTLRT
+10 LYPGANQVATVTLRT

-34 RLVMDH
+34 RLVMEH
-40 SLPVVDQYGQPI
+40 GLPVVDQYGQPI
-52 TYALYAGQIRQRLS
+52 TYALYAGQIRRLS

-88 APWWEHVPAVTWRF
+88 APWWEGIPAVTRRF
-102 GNDPPAPNTRRMPY
+102 GDDPPAPNARRIPY
-116 ALIGVGAAVAL
+116 ALVGIGAAVAL
-127 MMMMIGVV
+127 MVVIGGV
-135 LLFTLFSGRTGMAA
+135 LLFTIFSGRTGTAA
-149 RPSATAQQPT
+149 QTSALAQQPA
-159 QGATQHFNPT
+159 QGATQRSNPT
-169 ATLAPVPTR
+169 ATLAPAPTR

-220 LASPGNTAAVLLPA
+220 LASPGNTVAVLLPA
-234 GAEEVSVA
+234 GAEEASVA

-265 YLWSDPDLQTKAPA
+265 YLWSDSGLQTKAPA

-288 GDRVAILSRNN
+288 GDRVAILSQDN

-316 KVIGATGYLPAWLI
+316 KVIGATGYLPLWLI

-337 PPTPVPDTGKLWVR
+337 PPTPVPDAGKLWVR
-351 KLNEDDEP
+351 KLNEDDQP
-359 GCISMRIIGIKTQ
+359 GCISMRITGINTQ
-372 GWSFSVDGMNLVGRF
+372 GWSFGVDGMNLSGRF
-387 DDAGNARLCGLG
+387 DNAGNARLCGLG
-399 ADQEVTISVRDQRG
+399 PDQEVTISVRDRSG
-413 RVVPGG
+413 RIVPGG
-419 RGVPAK
+419 RGVPSK
-425 GRDIMLGT
+425 GRAIMLGT

>member
-1 MTLHQQTYR
+1 MIPYQQTYR
-10 LYLGANQVTTVTLRT
+10 LYLSAGQAITVTLRT

-34 RLVMDH
+34 RLVMEH
-40 SLPVVDQYGQPI
+40 GLPVVDQYGQPI
-52 TYALYAGQIRQRLS
+52 TYALYAGQIRRLS

-88 APWWEHVPAVTWRF
+88 APWWEHVPAATRRV
-102 GNDPPAPNTRRMPY
+102 GNDPPVPNIRRIPY
-116 ALIGVGAAVAL
+116 ALIGIGAAVVLL
-127 MMMMIGVV
+127 MVIGGGV
-135 LLFTLFSGRTGMAA
+135 LLFTLFSGRPGMAV
-149 RPSATAQQPT
+149 RPSAPAPQPT
-159 QGATQHFNPT
+159 QGATQRFNPT
-169 ATLAPVPTR
+169 STLAPAPTR

-183 SAPPTA
+183 MASPTV
-189 TLASTPQPMT
+189 TLASTPQPMA
-199 GLPTATLASI
+199 GLPTSTLASI
-209 PQLTTALPTAT
+209 PQPMTALPTVT
-220 LASPGNTAAVLLPA
+220 LASPGNAAAVLLPT

-242 GVKREYLNRDNR
+242 GVKREYLNRGSR

-265 YLWSDPDLQTKAPA
+265 YLWSDSGLQTKAPA

-288 GDRVAILSRNN
+288 GDRVAILSQNN

-337 PPTPVPDTGKLWVR
+337 PPTPVPDAGKLWVR
-351 KLNEDDEP
+351 KLNEDDQPE
-359 GCISMRIIGIKTQ
+359 CISMRITGINTQ
-372 GWSFSVDGMNLVGRF
+372 GWSFGVDGMNLSGRF
-387 DDAGNARLCGLG
+387 DNAGNARLCGLG
-399 ADQEVTISVRDQRG
+399 PDQEVTISVRDRSG
-413 RVVPGG
+413 RIVPGG
-419 RGVPAK
+419 RGVPSK
-425 GRDIMLGT
+425 GRAIMLGT